1 MADDED
7 AIAPALETASEGQE
21 QIETELETGD
31 DQQPEDGEPLGE
43 DEDELDFGFEKYRVP
58 KKLKEAVEALRSD
71 ATNKHQTAAARQ
83 RALDERE
90 TALTQQAEA
99 TEAELDAKAGLR
111 TINREIERLKDY
123 DFAAYQQHYRQD
135 PMPAGELWA
144 YKQDLM
150 AQKAELEG
158 TLGKAATERTEKAQQ
173 DFAKRV
179 QQTLAEAPK
188 IIPGFKPEAIG
199 KIAEFLERDIGL
211 DEQTIKNNWSPKLLK
226 LAHLAN
232 LGLELSKKAAAKPAV
247 VSQAQPLTTVST
259 RTPPNTGRLRDDM
272 PIEEWT
278 KAREAQLRRKR
289 A

>member
-31 DQQPEDGEPLGE
+31 DQQLEDGEPLGD

-83 RALDERE
+83 KALDERE

-199 KIAEFLERDIGL
+199 KIAEFLARDIGL

-278 KAREAQLRRKR
+278 KAREAQLKRKR